1 MKIGIKAEG
10 VWPGQRERI
19 LDRLER
25 VNLAIQISFF
35 GCGLREL

>member
-1 MKIGIKAEG
+1 MKIGTKAEG
-10 VWPGQRERI
+10 VRPGQRERI

-25 VNLAIQISFF
+25 VDPATQISFF